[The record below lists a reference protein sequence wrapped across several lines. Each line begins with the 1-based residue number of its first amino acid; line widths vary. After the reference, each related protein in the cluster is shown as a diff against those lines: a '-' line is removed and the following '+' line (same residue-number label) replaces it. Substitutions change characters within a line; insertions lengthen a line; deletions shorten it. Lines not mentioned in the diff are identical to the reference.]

1 MISIAWGW
9 VLSLCAAPGGYRG
22 AVSTFPVCEDVLDR
36 SVELYQIP
44 DVAKALRVPVTRVHQ
59 MLRERLL
66 LGVRRDSVVGV
77 PAIFFEFDFE
87 PGRNRILRWVPG
99 LIEVMHDGGYTGEET
114 LRWLFTEDD
123 SLPGTPAEALR
134 GHLARE
140 VIRRAQA
147 MAF

>member
-1 MISIAWGW
+1 MISAVGLRA
-9 VLSLCAAPGGYRG
+9 LSPVAASGGYRR
-22 AVSTFPVCEDVLDR
+22 AVSTFPVCKDVLDR

-44 DVAKALRVPVTRVHQ
+44 DVSKALRVPITRVHQ

-77 PAIFFEFDFE
+77 PAAFLEFDFE

-99 LIEVMHDGGYTGEET
+99 LLAVMHDGGYTGEET
-114 LRWLFTEDD
+114 LTWLFAHDE
-123 SLPGTPAEALR
+123 SLGCTPAEALR
-134 GHLARE
+134 GDLARE
-140 VIRRAQA
+140 VIRRAQS

>member
-1 MISIAWGW
+1 MVSAAARHVVSPG
-9 VLSLCAAPGGYRG
+9 AAPGGYRRE
-22 AVSTFPVCEDVLDR
+22 VSTFPVCKDVLDR
-36 SVELYQIP
+36 SVELYQVP
-44 DVAKALRVPVTRVHQ
+44 DVSKALGVPISRVHQ

-66 LGVRRDSVVGV
+66 LAVRRDSVVGV

-99 LIEVMHDGGYTGEET
+99 LIEVMHDGGYSGEET
-114 LRWLFTEDD
+114 LSWLFAEDE
-123 SLPGTPAEALR
+123 SLGCTPAEALR

>member
-1 MISIAWGW
+1 M
-9 VLSLCAAPGGYRG
+9 
-22 AVSTFPVCEDVLDR
+22 STFPVCEDVLDR

-44 DVAKALRVPVTRVHQ
+44 DISKALRVPITRVHQ
-59 MLRERLL
+59 MLRDRLL
-66 LGVRRDSVVGV
+66 LAVRRDSVVGV
-77 PAIFFEFDFE
+77 PAIFLEFDFE

-99 LIEVMHDGGYTGEET
+99 LLAVLHDGGYSGEET
-114 LRWLFTEDD
+114 LTWLFTEDD

-147 MAF
+147 LAF

>member
-1 MISIAWGW
+1 M
-9 VLSLCAAPGGYRG
+9 
-22 AVSTFPVCEDVLDR
+22 LDR

-44 DVAKALRVPVTRVHQ
+44 DISKALRVPVTRVHQ
-59 MLRERLL
+59 MLRDRLL
-66 LGVRRDSVVGV
+66 LAVRRDSVVGV

-99 LIEVMHDGGYTGEET
+99 LIEVLHDGGYSGEET
-114 LRWLFTEDD
+114 LRWLFADDD
-123 SLPGTPAEALR
+123 SLPGKPAEALR
-134 GHLARE
+134 TDLARE